1 MSKYTMAQVVTLTG
15 INAHTLRK
23 WETRYSLIEPERTD
37 TNIRY
42 YSGSLL
48 KKLLNISLLTKS
60 GYRIS
65 KIDKMSEDE
74 IHKAVTNQ
82 ISNETHEVEIN
93 ALISS
98 MLDMN
103 EQAFDNVLKTQII
116 NKGLLTT
123 VLEIVY
129 PFLNRVGV
137 LWSVDKVMPFQ
148 EHFVSNL
155 IKKKIFTE
163 IDLLPYPSK
172 GAPSVVMFLIE
183 DEYHEIGLL
192 LAYYLARKLGWK
204 VYYLGQNVPLE
215 NISQII
221 QDVVPD
227 IMLTMVITPIQK
239 VTFEKI
245 NAFCSS
251 SNVPLYISG
260 NVENIEDDINEEQV
274 VYLKSPR
281 DFIECLK
288 EKAT

>member
-23 WETRYSLIEPERTD
+23 WETRYSLIEPERTE

-42 YSGSLL
+42 YSDSLL
-48 KKLLNISLLTKS
+48 KKLLNISLLTKN

-65 KIDKMSEDE
+65 KIDKMSEED
-74 IHKAVTNQ
+74 IHKAVANQ
-82 ISNETHEVEIN
+82 ISNETYKVEIN
-93 ALISS
+93 ALIASL
-98 MLDMN
+98 LDMD
-103 EQAFDNVLKTQII
+103 EQAFDNILKTQII

-137 LWSVDKVMPFQ
+137 LWGIDRVMPFQ

-155 IKKKIFTE
+155 IKKKMFTE
-163 IDLLPYPSK
+163 IDLLPYPPE
-172 GAPSVVMFLIE
+172 GAPTIVMFLIE
-183 DEYHEIGLL
+183 NEYHEIGLL

-215 NISQII
+215 NINQII
-221 QDVVPD
+221 QDVTPN
-227 IMLTMVITPIQK
+227 IMLTMFITPIQK
-239 VTFEKI
+239 ATFTKI
-245 NAFCSS
+245 NAFCSK

-260 NVENIEDDINEEQV
+260 NTENIEDAIKEGESI
-274 VYLKSPR
+274 YLKSPK
-281 DFIECLK
+281 DFVDCLENFK
-288 EKAT
+288 